1 MNPLRSIVPFFSHQ
15 ARQQHRSLSGI
26 DKVAENKISEWL
38 HNRGDESL
46 KKKGEL
52 LTDRHKQLSRS
63 LGVHYD
69 YVHSKILADNNI
81 KPESIQRR
89 IDLDT
94 AWNDVKFEIQE
105 VYKNGTLTVDE
116 FVKAR
121 STAETFGEEINR
133 LDKMAKSLNDAIIS
147 DSMRF
152 NGRSPVKHAR
162 RFTLEERI
170 KEAIE
175 S

>member
-1 MNPLRSIVPFFSHQ
+1 MIR
-15 ARQQHRSLSGI
+15 
-26 DKVAENKISEWL
+26 
-38 HNRGDESL
+38 
-46 KKKGEL
+46 
-52 LTDRHKQLSRS
+52 
-63 LGVHYD
+63 
-69 YVHSKILADNNI
+69 
-81 KPESIQRR
+81 
-89 IDLDT
+89 
-94 AWNDVKFEIQE
+94 EIQE
-105 VYKNGTLTVDE
+105 VYKNNGTLTVDE